1 MPSSTVLDEDGNVS
15 VEAQHDGNVSVE
27 AQHDWWQGHFKHV
40 LYSPSSFDEAVVSS
54 TDQREVGV
62 VYHLV

>member
-15 VEAQHDGNVSVE
+15 VEAQHD
-27 AQHDWWQGHFKHV
+27 WWQGHFNHV
-40 LYSPSSFDEAVVSS
+40 LYIPSSFDESVVSS

-62 VYHLV
+62 VNHLV